1 MNRLTP
7 ARLCL
12 LLFLALTVMA
22 RAGTPARQP
31 QRIVSMA
38 PSVTEI
44 LFELG
49 LGDRVVGVTRYCD
62 YPPATTRIAEIGGYM
77 DPNYEAIVSL
87 EPDLVILLDSH
98 RDALRELNKMDLE
111 TLVTPHE
118 TIADIHE
125 SIHRIGNTCGVQEAA
140 RAILNDVTRRVE
152 AVRQAVGYGPRPRVL
167 VSIERD
173 TESGQVAG
181 LYVAGRHTLYDEI
194 LGLAG
199 GTNAIADTSVIYPQ
213 LSAEGV
219 LQLNPDVIVDLV
231 SYVRSDGSD
240 DTIARAWEALHP
252 VAAVRNGRVHVI
264 VGTHALRPGPRYVRF
279 LEELARILHPDAFDR
294 VVPRD

>member
-1 MNRLTP
+1 
-7 ARLCL
+7 L

-38 PSVTEI
+38 PSVTEL

-62 YPPATTRIAEIGGYM
+62 YPPATTRIAKIGGYM

-87 EPDLVILLDSH
+87 EPDLVILLSSH

-125 SIHRIGNTCGVQEAA
+125 SIRRIGDACGVQETA
-140 RAILNDVTRRVE
+140 RAILSDLTRRVE
-152 AVRQAVGYGPRPRVL
+152 AVRQAVGYRPRPRVL

-194 LGLAG
+194 LDLAG
-199 GTNAIADTSVIYPQ
+199 GTNALADTSVVYPQ

-219 LQLNPDVIVDLV
+219 VQLNPDVIVDLV
-231 SYVRSDGSD
+231 SDVGSGGSD
-240 DTIARAWEALHP
+240 DAIARAWKTLHP
-252 VAAVRNGRVHVI
+252 VAAVRAGRVYVI
-264 VGTHALRPGPRYVRF
+264 AGTHALRPGPRYVRF
-279 LEELARILHPDAFDR
+279 LEELARILHPDAFER